1 MAWFEKL
8 YGRKAGERKEYP
20 PPLMI
25 EEGMSK
31 VVQIAEPKVRM
42 VQTSMGTRPV
52 LTVVHEGKVYSLWL
66 SRQNLAEKIALIEK
80 EKGDLTGVKVQITNA
95 GKKGR
100 MYLYE
105 VEVVT

>member
-1 MAWFEKL
+1 MSWFEQF

-20 PPLMI
+20 PPLNI

-31 VVQIAEPKVRM
+31 IVTITEPKVRT
-42 VQTSMGTRPV
+42 VQTSMGVRPV
-52 LTVVHEGKVYSLWL
+52 ITVVHEGNLYSLWL
-66 SRQNLAEKIALIEK
+66 SRQSLAEKIALLEQ
-80 EKGDLTGVKVQITNA
+80 EKGDLTGVKVQITNV
-95 GKKGR
+95 GKRGR